1 MFSLSGGNQQRVV
14 MARELSHDPRVL
26 VAAQPTR
33 GLDVGAI
40 EYLSEQIRAAARSGV
55 GVLLIS
61 TELDEVLDLAHR
73 ILVIVNGR
81 IVGRDAQRRR
91 RHGAARDVDDR
102 GPRRVGRRA
111 HPRVEALMVPT
122 AMSDLG
128 TTAATI
134 DEERPEVVAQA
145 RQRSRRGI
153 SLEVIGLYAIC
164 IAGALVLAALLVAAT
179 GGSWTAVFS
188 AILDGSVLNR
198 GRIGL
203 TLAVSAPILL
213 VALGTIVSGRAG
225 LVNIGQEGQLVMGS
239 CFAAFAASRLAGPG
253 PFVLITSM
261 LVGIVGGAIW
271 AGIAGVL
278 RYWRNV
284 PEVLTTLLLGSVAAN
299 LMGLALRHQ
308 SLLLAPASGRAN
320 RNQVSE
326 PLPEDTR
333 IPRVTWFGNEFP
345 ISVFLAIGL
354 AIVLSIVLSR
364 TVVGF
369 RLRMLG
375 RNPGTA
381 MRAGVA
387 ERRYGLGAMLVSGG
401 FAGLA
406 GGHHARR
413 RRLREL
419 PAGRQLRRRHRLRR
433 PARGARRPPTCAR
446 RDLRRVHLRRP
457 AHRLRLPAR
466 HRRVGPHRRRRAGPA
481 RAVAAAATR
490 RPLHPRAPPRAR
502 RHHRP
507 HMMMRSA
514 S

>member
-1 MFSLSGGNQQRVV
+1 
-14 MARELSHDPRVL
+14 
-26 VAAQPTR
+26 
-33 GLDVGAI
+33 
-40 EYLSEQIRAAARSGV
+40 
-55 GVLLIS
+55 
-61 TELDEVLDLAHR
+61 
-73 ILVIVNGR
+73 
-81 IVGRDAQRRR
+81 
-91 RHGAARDVDDR
+91 
-102 GPRRVGRRA
+102 
-111 HPRVEALMVPT
+111 
-122 AMSDLG
+122 MSDLG

-188 AILDGSVLNR
+188 AILDGSILNH

-253 PFVLITSM
+253 PYVLITSM
-261 LVGIVGGAIW
+261 LVGIVGGAFW

-278 RYWRNV
+278 RYWRKV

-299 LMGLALRHQ
+299 LMGFALRHE

-326 PLPEDTR
+326 PLPDDTR
-333 IPRVTWFGNEFP
+333 IPRVTWFGNQFP
-345 ISVFLAIGL
+345 ISVFLAVGL
-354 AIVLSIVLSR
+354 AIILSIVLSR
-364 TVVGF
+364 SVIGF

-381 MRAGVA
+381 MRAGVS
-387 ERRYGLGAMLVSGG
+387 ERRYGLCAMLVSGG

-406 GGHHARR
+406 GGIMLAGGDFGNYQLVANFGAGIGFAGLLAALVARQR
-413 RRLREL
+413 VLVAILVAFIFGGLRTGSGFLRATGVSGRIADVVQGLLVLSLLL
-419 PAGRQLRRRHRLRR
+419 P
-433 PARGARRPPTCAR
+433 PAVLYIRE
-446 RDLRRVHLRRP
+446 
-457 AHRLRLPAR
+457 
-466 HRRVGPHRRRRAGPA
+466 RRRAL
-481 RAVAAAATR
+481 AATT
-490 RPLHPRAPPRAR
+490 AR
-502 RHHRP
+502 T
-507 HMMMRSA
+507 
-514 S
+514 

>member
-1 MFSLSGGNQQRVV
+1 V
-14 MARELSHDPRVL
+14 
-26 VAAQPTR
+26 
-33 GLDVGAI
+33 
-40 EYLSEQIRAAARSGV
+40 
-55 GVLLIS
+55 
-61 TELDEVLDLAHR
+61 
-73 ILVIVNGR
+73 
-81 IVGRDAQRRR
+81 
-91 RHGAARDVDDR
+91 
-102 GPRRVGRRA
+102 
-111 HPRVEALMVPT
+111 
-122 AMSDLG
+122 SDLG

-164 IAGALVLAALLVAAT
+164 IAGALALAALLVAAT

-188 AILDGSVLNR
+188 AILDGSILNR

-253 PFVLITSM
+253 PYVLITSM
-261 LVGIVGGAIW
+261 LIGVVGGAFW

-278 RYWRNV
+278 RYWRKV

-299 LMGLALRHQ
+299 LMGFALRHE

-326 PLPEDTR
+326 PLPDDTR
-333 IPRVTWFGNEFP
+333 IPRVTWFRNEFP
-345 ISVFLAIGL
+345 ISVFVAIGL
-354 AIVLSIVLSR
+354 AVILSIVLSR
-364 TVVGF
+364 SVIGF

-381 MRAGVA
+381 MRAGVSD
-387 ERRYGLGAMLVSGG
+387 RRYGLSAMLVSGG

-406 GGHHARR
+406 GGIMLAGGDFGNYQLVANFGAGIGFAGLLAALVARQR
-413 RRLREL
+413 VLVAILVAFIFGGLRTGSGFLRATGVSGRIADVVQGLLVLSLLL
-419 PAGRQLRRRHRLRR
+419 P
-433 PARGARRPPTCAR
+433 PAVLYIRE
-446 RDLRRVHLRRP
+446 
-457 AHRLRLPAR
+457 
-466 HRRVGPHRRRRAGPA
+466 RRRAL
-481 RAVAAAATR
+481 AATT
-490 RPLHPRAPPRAR
+490 AR
-502 RHHRP
+502 T
-507 HMMMRSA
+507 
-514 S
+514 